1 MKVLMLVIS
10 SQTQS
15 VYRQHKAIWETY
27 MKSHPDIE
35 CYFIEFNP
43 SVLAPLLTSTT
54 LFLRGH
60 ETYLGI
66 LDKTFK
72 ALDYFTRRKQYDYII
87 RTNLSSVWIFPKLM
101 RFLETAPRTG
111 LYGGVIC
118 NNQPW
123 SFISGAGITFSW
135 DVVQTLLQN
144 RHLVYMNKFIDDVDI
159 GLACLQLGIPL
170 TPIPRVDIQ
179 SEEDMY
185 KEGFQYRVRFLTV
198 RERELPFMRKI
209 LSIY

>member
-1 MKVLMLVIS
+1 MLVIS
-10 SQTQS
+10 SQTQP
-15 VYRQHKAIWETY
+15 VYRHHKTIWETY

-35 CYFIEFNP
+35 CYFIEFSP
-43 SVLAPLLTSTT
+43 SIVSPLLTSTT
-54 LFLRGH
+54 LFLRGR

-66 LDKTFK
+66 LDKTFR
-72 ALDYFTRRKQYDYII
+72 ALDYFTRRKQYDYVI

-111 LYGGVIC
+111 LYGGAIC

-123 SFISGAGITFSW
+123 NFISGAGITLSW

-144 RHLVYMNKFIDDVDI
+144 RHLAYASKVMDDVDI
-159 GLACLQLGIPL
+159 GLACVQLGIQP

-179 SEEDMY
+179 SEEDIS
-185 KEGFQYRVRFLTV
+185 KDGFHYRVRFFTD

>member
-10 SQTQS
+10 SQTQP

-35 CYFIEFNP
+35 CYFIEFT
-43 SVLAPLLTSTT
+43 STVLSPLLTSTT
-54 LFLRGH
+54 LFLRGR
-60 ETYLGI
+60 ETYPGI

-72 ALDYFTRRKQYDYII
+72 ALDYFTRRKHYDYVI

-101 RFLETAPRTG
+101 QFLETAPRTG
-111 LYGGVIC
+111 LYGGVR
-118 NNQPW
+118 NENQPW
-123 SFISGAGITFSW
+123 HYISGAGITFSW

-144 RHLVYMNKFIDDVDI
+144 RHLAYANKFIDDVDI
-159 GLACLQLGIPL
+159 GFACATLRIPT

-179 SEEDMY
+179 SEEDLS
-185 KEGFQYRVRFLTV
+185 KEGFQYRVRFLTD
-198 RERELPFMRKI
+198 RMQELPFMRKI

>member
-10 SQTQS
+10 SQTQP
-15 VYRQHKAIWETY
+15 VYRHHKAIWETY

-43 SVLAPLLTSTT
+43 SVLSPLLTSST
-54 LFLRGH
+54 LFLRGR
-60 ETYLGI
+60 ETYPGI
-66 LDKTFK
+66 LDKTFR
-72 ALDYFTRRKQYDYII
+72 ALDYFTRRKQYDYVI

-101 RFLETAPRTG
+101 RFLETTPRTG
-111 LYGGVIC
+111 LYGGAIC

-123 SFISGAGITFSW
+123 NFISGAGITFSW

-144 RHLVYMNKFIDDVDI
+144 RHLSYASKVMDDVDI
-159 GLACLQLGIPL
+159 GFACANLRIP
-170 TPIPRVDIQ
+170 TSFIPRIDVL
-179 SEEDMY
+179 SEEDLS
-185 KEGFQYRVRFLTV
+185 KEGFHYRVRFFTD
-198 RERELPFMRKI
+198 RERELPLMRKI

>member
-10 SQTQS
+10 SQTQP
-15 VYRQHKAIWETY
+15 VYRHHKTIWETY

-35 CYFIEFNP
+35 CYFIEFSP
-43 SVLAPLLTSTT
+43 SIVSPLLTSTT
-54 LFLRGH
+54 LFLRGR

-66 LDKTFK
+66 LDKTFR
-72 ALDYFTRRKQYDYII
+72 ALDYFTRRKQYDYVI

-111 LYGGVIC
+111 LYGGAIC

-123 SFISGAGITFSW
+123 NFISGAGITLSW

-144 RHLVYMNKFIDDVDI
+144 RHLAYASKVMDDVDI
-159 GLACLQLGIPL
+159 GLACVQLGIQP

-179 SEEDMY
+179 SEEDIS
-185 KEGFQYRVRFLTV
+185 KDGFHYRVRFFTD

>member
-10 SQTQS
+10 SQTQP
-15 VYRQHKAIWETY
+15 VYRHHKAIWETY

-43 SVLAPLLTSTT
+43 SILSPLLTSNT
-54 LFLRGH
+54 LFLRGR
-60 ETYLGI
+60 ETYQGI
-66 LDKTFK
+66 LDKTFR
-72 ALDYFTRRKQYDYII
+72 ALDYFTRRKHYDYVI

-111 LYGGVIC
+111 LYGGSIG

-123 SFISGAGITFSW
+123 PYISGAGITFSW
-135 DVVQTLLQN
+135 DIVQTLLQN
-144 RHLVYMNKFIDDVDI
+144 RHLAYANNFIDDVDI
-159 GLACLQLGIPL
+159 GLACLQLGIPT
-170 TPIPRVDIQ
+170 TPIPRIDIQ

-198 RERELPFMRKI
+198 RERELSFMRKI

>member
-10 SQTQS
+10 SQTQP
-15 VYRQHKAIWETY
+15 VYRHHKTIWETY

-35 CYFIEFNP
+35 CYFIEFTP
-43 SVLAPLLTSTT
+43 AVLSPLLTSTT
-54 LFLRGH
+54 LFLRGR

-66 LDKTFK
+66 LDKTFR
-72 ALDYFTRRKQYDYII
+72 ALDYFTRRKHYDYVI
-87 RTNLSSVWIFPKLM
+87 RTNLSSVWIFPKLI

-123 SFISGAGITFSW
+123 PFISGAGITLSW
-135 DVVQTLLQN
+135 DIVQLLLQK
-144 RHLVYMNKFIDDVDI
+144 RHLVYVNKFIDDVDI
-159 GLACLQLGIPL
+159 GFACVTLGIPP
-170 TPIPRVDIQ
+170 TSIPRIDIQ

-185 KEGFQYRVRFLTV
+185 KDGFQYRVRFLTD
-198 RERELPFMRKI
+198 RTRELPFMRKI
-209 LSIY
+209 LSI

>member
-10 SQTQS
+10 SQSQP
-15 VYRQHKAIWETY
+15 VYRHHKAIWETY

-43 SVLAPLLTSTT
+43 AVLSPLLTSNT
-54 LFLRGH
+54 LFLRGR

-66 LDKTFK
+66 LDKTFR
-72 ALDYFTRRKQYDYII
+72 ALDYFTRRKHYDYVI

-101 RFLETAPRTG
+101 RFLETVPRAG
-111 LYGGVIC
+111 LYGGCIG
-118 NNQPW
+118 NNQAWPY
-123 SFISGAGITFSW
+123 ISGAGITLSW
-135 DVVQTLLQN
+135 DVVQLLLRN
-144 RHLVYMNKFIDDVDI
+144 RHLAYVNKYIDDVDI
-159 GLACLQLGIPL
+159 GLACAQLGIPT

-179 SEEDMY
+179 SEEDIS
-185 KEGFQYRVRFLTV
+185 KEGFQYRVRFLTD
-198 RERELPFMRKI
+198 RMRELPFMRKI